1 MPTLYEAKGQAR
13 RLAEYLSSLDLTLN
27 HGQAL
32 EAVARS
38 HGAPNW
44 NVFSSQVV
52 QSDDSSGT
60 PCSPTHASPPAKD
73 LLTLRGLIAHAVAH
87 EYGPVHIQARND
99 ATTIYQRVRG
109 RLVEIARL
117 DALSAMDLGFS
128 LGEAQAHSP
137 GKAFVSG
144 VGEVHYFKHELPVV
158 GGRNIVLRTHH
169 PKQAHELGLTE
180 MRKWVK
186 TMEATAGL
194 VLIAG
199 PANSANEILGATLG
213 VSPVGE
219 SEHVAYR
226 LTGKRGNWAEIP
238 RIQDTQFFAEQ
249 LRTVLRSDPSAVITS
264 LNCKENLEM
273 ALELVNTGHFVV
285 ATVEALAN
293 PVALIRR
300 LFSFVSDGE
309 RARLEMLLQQGL
321 KGILSQVV
329 ANPFCEECDGDGCSH
344 CFKTGRGPAEY
355 LSALWTP
362 PKGWSLDD
370 LLKGNLPYRTVVDDV
385 NDKDAAGLRFPVESL
400 SIIQSHASA

>member
-44 NVFSSQVV
+44 NVFSSQAAL
-52 QSDDSSGT
+52 SDDSSGT
-60 PCSPTHASPPAKD
+60 PFAPPHASPPAKD

-87 EYGPVHIQARND
+87 EYGPIHLHARND

-117 DALSAMDLGFS
+117 DALSTMDLAYS

-144 VGEVHYFKHELPVV
+144 VGEVHYVKHELPVV
-158 GGRNIVLRTHH
+158 GGRNVVLRTHH
-169 PKQAHELGLTE
+169 SKQAHELGLTE

-186 TMEATAGL
+186 TMGATAGL

-199 PANSANEILGATLG
+199 PAHSANEILGATLG
-213 VSPVGE
+213 VSLVGE
-219 SEHVAYR
+219 SEHVSYR
-226 LTGKRGNWAEIP
+226 LTDKRGTWAEIP
-238 RIQDTQFFAEQ
+238 RIQDTQFFAEH

-293 PVALIRR
+293 PVAAIRR
-300 LFSFVSDGE
+300 LFSFVDAGVVP
-309 RARLEMLLQQGL
+309 RLEMLLQQSL
-321 KGILSQVV
+321 KGILAQVV
-329 ANPFCEECDGDGCSH
+329 ANPLCEECDGDGCSH

-362 PKGWSLDD
+362 PNDWSLGD
-370 LLKGNLPYRTVVDDV
+370 LLKGNLSYRTVFDDV
-385 NDKDAAGLRFPVESL
+385 KVKEAAGLEFPAETL
-400 SIIQSHASA
+400 SIIQSHAAV